1 MRPTPSPRLPR
12 VAIFLALLLPVLAVA
27 GRAADGPALFADN
40 CASCHGLDGRAR
52 TPAGKKV
59 HARDLTLS
67 KLTDAEIE
75 KQIREG
81 TKDRGGRVA
90 MPAFKDQLS
99 DDDIKALIA
108 VVKSFRK

>member
-1 MRPTPSPRLPR
+1 MRPAPPPQHQR
-12 VAIFLALLLPVLAVA
+12 VAIILALLLPVLPVA

-59 HARDLTLS
+59 HAKDLTLS

-75 KQIREG
+75 KQIRDG
-81 TKDRGGRVA
+81 TKDSGASPCRR
-90 MPAFKDQLS
+90 S
-99 DDDIKALIA
+99 RI
-108 VVKSFRK
+108 SFPTTTSRCSSRW